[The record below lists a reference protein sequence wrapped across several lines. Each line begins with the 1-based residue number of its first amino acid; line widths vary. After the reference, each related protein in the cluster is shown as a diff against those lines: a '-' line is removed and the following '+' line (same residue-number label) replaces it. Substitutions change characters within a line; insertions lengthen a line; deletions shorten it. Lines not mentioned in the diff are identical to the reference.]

1 MTQGFNQD
9 YQKISALLGNY
20 LRREQLEATETTD
33 SHLNED
39 ALSAFVE
46 GNLSRQESKPIISHL
61 AGCGSCRNI
70 TAQLIRL
77 EMAFEDEVVP
87 AYQAVQPEAG
97 RLKKFFS
104 DLVSRV
110 FPVDD
115 AVFAHES
122 KPEETE
128 KITDDE
134 PLTAESKKKEFPTD

>member
-1 MTQGFNQD
+1 MTQGFNQE
-9 YQKISALLGNY
+9 YHKISALLGNY
-20 LRREQLEATETTD
+20 LRREQAEAAEIPNW
-33 SHLNED
+33 HLDED

-46 GNLSRQESKPIISHL
+46 GNLRRQESQPILSHL
-61 AGCGSCRNI
+61 VACHSCRNI

-77 EMAFEDEVVP
+77 EMAFEDDVVP
-87 AYQAVQPEAG
+87 IYQSVPPEAG

-128 KITDDE
+128 KISDDE
-134 PLTAESKKKEFPTD
+134 PPTVESKKKEFPTD